1 MRVFDSCFSI
11 RCDALKGFL
20 AFRNQQETG
29 RGFGFSKPVLLLLSP
44 CWIHGLCALMA
55 NTLDRKTL

>member
-11 RCDALKGFL
+11 WCDILKGRL
-20 AFRNQQETG
+20 AFRNLQETG
-29 RGFGFSKPVLLLLSP
+29 RGFCFSKPMLLLLSP

-55 NTLDRKTL
+55 KTLDRKTF